1 MHQTIRIHP
10 AAPAKPPWG
19 QACNGCG
26 VCCAA
31 EPCPVGALVSQRRSG
46 ACAALLWN
54 EKANRYGCGL
64 ISDPQRVLGLRGKV
78 ATRLISALATRL
90 VAAGKGCDS
99 DAESLP

>member
-10 AAPAKPPWG
+10 AAPAKPQWG

-31 EPCPVGALVSQRRSG
+31 EPCPVGALVSRRRSG
-46 ACAALLWN
+46 ACAALRWN
-54 EKANRYGCGL
+54 EKASRYTCGL
-64 ISDPQRVLGLRGKV
+64 ISDPQRVLGLRWHM

-90 VAAGKGCDS
+90 VSAGKGCDS
-99 DAESLP
+99 DAEALP